1 MTRKNDKRNNR
12 RNSRQRNNNPE
23 LPPFAQML
31 FGAIV
36 GKGAGMIADALKEK
50 AEEKTE
56 DKPHT
61 GIRQSGNLLESSCII
76 NGDGSATEIPIPD
89 GFQIFISEDGKPM
102 IRKKIEGDEK
112 KAPDIHAEGI
122 SNQDVTN
129 INNGKA
135 TLSKLRIPADG
146 SAVEYP
152 IPDNLQFFFA
162 EDGKLMVRQKIE
174 GDENPTDAGEGKPI
188 TYDDICKKL
197 FLDMIAYKKSVK
209 CTTPAQGK
217 RCDAFN
223 KLQNIAKYLNHG
235 WKPNFTDGTQ
245 NWFITEEY
253 FGKYKAKFTYSGN
266 YGIVFFKS
274 KCLVN
279 EAIRLMGEESL
290 NDLFSTD
297 W

>member
-1 MTRKNDKRNNR
+1 MTRRNDKRNNR
-12 RNSRQRNNNPE
+12 RNRQRNNTPE

-36 GKGAGMIADALKEK
+36 GKGVEMIAKKMAEN
-50 AEEKTE
+50 AEEET
-56 DKPHT
+56 
-61 GIRQSGNLLESSCII
+61 
-76 NGDGSATEIPIPD
+76 
-89 GFQIFISEDGKPM
+89 
-102 IRKKIEGDEK
+102 
-112 KAPDIHAEGI
+112 PDIHAEGI

-174 GDENPTDAGEGKPI
+174 GEAEAPSKEEEKPI

-197 FLDMIAYKKSVK
+197 FFKNKIYWAYKDGIDSDMASPSNYKDVDNCTSEAQVK
-209 CTTPAQGK
+209 
-217 RCDAFN
+217 RLIAFN
-223 KLQNIAKYLNHG
+223 KLQNIAKYLNNG
-235 WKPNFTDGTQ
+235 WKPKFSCYNQ
-245 NWFITEEY
+245 NWAIVKDEEGLVPRYNQRTNDGSVY
-253 FGKYKAKFTYSGN
+253 FKNEDLT
-266 YGIVFFKS
+266 
-274 KCLVN
+274 N

>member
-1 MTRKNDKRNNR
+1 MTRRNDKRNNR
-12 RNSRQRNNNPE
+12 RNRQRNNGDDE
-23 LPPFAQML
+23 ASKFASIMMHAIMGKAFEEV
-31 FGAIV
+31 FG
-36 GKGAGMIADALKEK
+36 KKD
-50 AEEKTE
+50 
-56 DKPHT
+56 D
-61 GIRQSGNLLESSCII
+61 RYSSG
-76 NGDGSATEIPIPD
+76 
-89 GFQIFISEDGKPM
+89 
-102 IRKKIEGDEK
+102 
-112 KAPDIHAEGI
+112 IHAEGI
-122 SNQDVTN
+122 SNQDITN

-174 GDENPTDAGEGKPI
+174 GDAEAPRKEEEKPI
-188 TYDDICKKL
+188 TYDDICKEL
-197 FLDMIAYKKSVK
+197 FLNKKFYWNYIRNISSGVANEGNYDDNDN
-209 CTTPAQGK
+209 CTSEVQAK
-217 RCDAFN
+217 RLNAFN

-245 NWFITEEY
+245 NWFIAEEY
-253 FGKYKAKFTYSGN
+253 FGGYKAKFTYSGN

-279 EAIRLMGEESL
+279 EAIRLMGEDSL

>member
-1 MTRKNDKRNNR
+1 MTRRNDKRNNR
-12 RNSRQRNNNPE
+12 RNRQRNNTPE

-36 GKGAGMIADALKEK
+36 GKGVDMIAKKMAEI
-50 AEEKTE
+50 AEEET
-56 DKPHT
+56 
-61 GIRQSGNLLESSCII
+61 
-76 NGDGSATEIPIPD
+76 
-89 GFQIFISEDGKPM
+89 
-102 IRKKIEGDEK
+102 
-112 KAPDIHAEGI
+112 PDIHAEGI

-162 EDGKLMVRQKIE
+162 EDGKLMVRQKTKHETAPDDKE
-174 GDENPTDAGEGKPI
+174 GNPI
-188 TYDDICKKL
+188 TYDDVCKAL
-197 FLDMIAYKKSVK
+197 FFNNKIYWAYEDGIESDMASPSNYKDNDNCTSEAQVK
-209 CTTPAQGK
+209 
-217 RCDAFN
+217 RLVAFN
-223 KLQNIAKYLNHG
+223 KLQNIAKYLNDG
-235 WKPNFTDGTQ
+235 WKPKFGCDNENWAIVKDEEGLIPRYNMRTNDGSV
-245 NWFITEEY
+245 Y
-253 FGKYKAKFTYSGN
+253 
-266 YGIVFFKS
+266 FKS
-274 KCLVN
+274 KDLVL

>member
-1 MTRKNDKRNNR
+1 MTRRNDKRNNR
-12 RNSRQRNNNPE
+12 RNRQRNNTPE

-36 GKGAGMIADALKEK
+36 GKGVDMIAKKMAEN
-50 AEEKTE
+50 AEEET
-56 DKPHT
+56 
-61 GIRQSGNLLESSCII
+61 
-76 NGDGSATEIPIPD
+76 
-89 GFQIFISEDGKPM
+89 
-102 IRKKIEGDEK
+102 
-112 KAPDIHAEGI
+112 PDIHAEGI

-188 TYDDICKKL
+188 TYDDICKDL
-197 FLDMIAYKKSVK
+197 FYNKDAYYLDESNKVSSWVMTSSNYNDFDNCTSIAQAKRMI
-209 CTTPAQGK
+209 
-217 RCDAFN
+217 AFN
-223 KLQNIAKYLNHG
+223 KLQNIAKYLNG
-235 WKPNFTDGTQ
+235 DWKPNFDRDDEKWNINKDGDT
-245 NWFITEEY
+245 FIEMYTRRLN
-253 FGKYKAKFTYSGN
+253 KAGVY
-266 YGIVFFKS
+266 FKS
-274 KCLVN
+274 LELAK